1 MKLSA
6 LTLLVQQSGAE
17 WSSLSLRRGNKNH
30 FQVRW
35 SDRQES
41 LETMQTEAWLI
52 QTQANTQL
60 ERDSAMEKRGRQK
73 GKSN

>member
-35 SDRQES
+35 SDGQES
-41 LETMQTEAWLI
+41 LETPPLQTEAWLI
-52 QTQANTQL
+52 QTQANTH
-60 ERDSAMEKRGRQK
+60 S
-73 GKSN
+73 